1 MVWRNL
7 ISAKSKIIVDKP
19 LKVCYNRFIK
29 RKEMIQMVRK
39 LDENAS
45 MSEKLLMI
53 SKTARGESTRLARGR
68 YSNGSYSG
76 SSGSSAKWTLDDI
89 ADLLVD
95 LAHECMESEAKAK
108 AQAEILTR
116 IKITIE

>member
-1 MVWRNL
+1 M
-7 ISAKSKIIVDKP
+7 I
-19 LKVCYNRFIK
+19 
-29 RKEMIQMVRK
+29 RKF
-39 LDENAS
+39 DENAS

-53 SKTARGESTRLARGR
+53 SKAARRESVDLAQNR

-76 SSGSSAKWTLDDI
+76 SSGSSAECTLDNI

-95 LAHECMESEAKAK
+95 LAHECMENEVKAK